1 MDCRHAHFGAT
12 IAGPTI
18 IYDDDGGYLAAA
30 LAEKLR
36 GDGVAASIITPH
48 RDFARWTRLTLEQD
62 RLRKRMRELGVRLEC
77 ALTLRAFDVDG
88 AIAEF
93 NCADSGESRRFDA
106 ARIVMVA
113 SRIPNDNLYHSL
125 AAADTNNNA
134 SVHRI
139 GDCEAPGLIAHAIFS
154 AHHLARTLGQPGID
168 VDYRRN

>member
-1 MDCRHAHFGAT
+1 
-12 IAGPTI
+12 
-18 IYDDDGGYLAAA
+18 
-30 LAEKLR
+30 
-36 GDGVAASIITPH
+36 
-48 RDFARWTRLTLEQD
+48 
-62 RLRKRMRELGVRLEC
+62 MRELGVRLGC

-93 NCADSGESRRFDA
+93 NCADNFETRRFDA
-106 ARIVMVA
+106 ACIVIVA

-125 AAADTNNNA
+125 AANINTNNNA

-168 VDYRRN
+168 VDYRRK